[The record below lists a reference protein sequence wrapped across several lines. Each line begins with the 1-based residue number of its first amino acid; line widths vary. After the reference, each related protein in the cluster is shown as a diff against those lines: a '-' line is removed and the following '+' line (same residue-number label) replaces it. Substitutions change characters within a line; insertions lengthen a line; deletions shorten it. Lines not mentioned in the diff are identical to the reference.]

1 MHTFK
6 VLCSVSIVPVHK
18 GIHGDDA
25 FYTCVEMDWN
35 QSEAGADKTFP
46 ADVCQGAMSEMTLIL
61 TPLSA
66 AHGRT
71 LSAL

>member
-1 MHTFK
+1 M
-6 VLCSVSIVPVHK
+6 VMRP
-18 GIHGDDA
+18 

-46 ADVCQGAMSEMTLIL
+46 ADVCQGAMSKMTLIL